1 MMRTLLLVLTG
12 LLIWV
17 NASAQDNIRN
27 GALHRAPEIKN
38 DLLSAETVNPQED
51 SKRLIPGMNAKNGAT
66 AVVIGNSANPFTG
79 VGVRSAFQYVPE
91 LNSLML
97 MHRQDPAISGV
108 GTSGW
113 INFAISTDGGSNW
126 NTGEGPLWNSSVGT
140 DARYP
145 QGFLLNPAGNTD
157 PNNAHAVFMGPTL
170 EATNGTSWGGV
181 GYASRLVGDT
191 GTAVNQMLYQ
201 SNAPGR
207 LHYIPDGGTVVGQT
221 IYVVDPVPDWTVG
234 TGIYTD
240 TLAIYKGTINGNQ
253 VDFTE
258 QRIHLPVD
266 MASPTGGVGQL
277 TPTSEVIAFAP
288 DGQTGYITMLGR
300 LDSLINPHQTYSL
313 IWMKTTDGGNTW
325 SAPATIDISE
335 DTVLRNQLGGDTT
348 FLVTTAFE
356 QDMVVDKNGNPHC
369 FMNIGLADAADPGFA
384 LFGSSSIMYHVW
396 SPDGGIN
403 WNFDT
408 VGSTHDFRGFWG
420 DATNNISEDNRP
432 QIARDT
438 SGKYIMFAYF
448 DVDST
453 FFFTPCANGAADAP
467 CGNIDRTIKYA
478 GYNVDKDFHS
488 ELVVDLFIGDALQL
502 SFEVIPEIAMNNGM
516 GIEIPLAYQIM
527 TDRSNYVSPTT
538 HKYQDDLMLT
548 YEQLGD
554 TLTNLQNEIFSS
566 EIGLFPNPV
575 SDELNITF
583 ESKNNAPVR
592 IEVMNMLGQMVL
604 SETISSNIE
613 GVNRHT
619 LRTDRLKNGMYILR
633 VSQNEE
639 QVSKKFL
646 KE

>member
-1 MMRTLLLVLTG
+1 MKSLLLLLSG
-12 LLIWV
+12 LFIWG
-17 NASAQDNIRN
+17 AALSQQNIRN
-27 GALHRAPEIKN
+27 GELHRAPEIKN
-38 DLLSAETVNPQED
+38 DLLFAESNNISAEAYRPV
-51 SKRLIPGMNAKNGAT
+51 PGINSRTGAT

-79 VGVRSAFQYVPE
+79 VGVRSAFQFVPE

-108 GTSGW
+108 GSSGW
-113 INFAISTDGGSNW
+113 ISFGLSTDGGANW
-126 NTGEGPLWNSSVGT
+126 NTGEEPLWNNSVGT

-170 EATNGTSWGGV
+170 EGTNGTSWGGV

-191 GTAVNQMLYQ
+191 GTAVNQMLFQ
-201 SNAPGR
+201 SNASGR

-240 TLAIYKGTINGNQ
+240 TLAIYRGTINGNQ

-277 TPTSEVIAFAP
+277 SPSSEVIAFAP

-335 DTVLRNQLGGDTT
+335 DSALLAQLGGDTT

-369 FMNIGLADAADPGFA
+369 FMNIGLADAISPGFA
-384 LFGSSSIMYHVW
+384 LFGATSIMYHVW
-396 SPDGGIN
+396 SPDGGIT
-403 WNFDT
+403 WNFDS
-408 VGSTHDFRGFWG
+408 VGGTHAFRGYWG

-432 QIARDT
+432 QVARDT
-438 SGKYIMFAYF
+438 SGNYIMFAYF

-488 ELVVDLFIGDALQL
+488 QLEVDLFIGDALQL
-502 SFEVIPEIAMNNGM
+502 SFEVISEIAIDNGM

-538 HKYQDDLMLT
+538 HKYQPDIMLT

-554 TLTNLQNEIFSS
+554 TLTNIES
-566 EIGLFPNPV
+566 ETFVAEMGLFPNPV

-583 ESKNNAPVR
+583 ELQNKAPVS
-592 IEVMNMLGQMVL
+592 IEIFNMLGQRVFEEVL
-604 SETISSNIE
+604 PSGIQGIS
-613 GVNRHT
+613 RHT
-619 LRTDRLKNGMYILR
+619 LRTDRFENGMYILKLTH
-633 VSQNEE
+633 NGE
-639 QVSKKFL
+639 QATKKFL